1 MTDPERRGGPKP
13 LSEILGALVAARGY
27 GKLRAAR
34 ELEEAWTAAVGR
46 EIARQTKLG
55 DVRRGVLQVTVAHST
70 LLEELAAYRKPA
82 ILAALRQNAPNSPIQ
97 DVRFRVG
104 SVAAA
109 GPDSSPATATET
121 AKPKNRGREG

>member
-1 MTDPERRGGPKP
+1 MTDPERRGGPRP
-13 LSEILGALVAARGY
+13 LSEILGALTAARGY

-34 ELEEAWTAAVGR
+34 ELEEAWNAAVGR
-46 EIARQTKLG
+46 DVAKQTRLG

-104 SVAAA
+104 PIA
-109 GPDSSPATATET
+109 GLGDAIDP
-121 AKPKNRGREG
+121 PKRGRGA